1 MQKTFKLN
9 SLGDKYKVLISRNKK
24 VNITTGTEE
33 INFFMGNPRY
43 VNAEKEYLNNFLSAR
58 LIDIRARQI
67 ETYILNNI

>member
-1 MQKTFKLN
+1 MQKTFN
-9 SLGDKYKVLISRNKK
+9 LGNMKYKVLISRNKK

-58 LIDIRARQI
+58 LMDIRARQI

>member
-1 MQKTFKLN
+1 MQKTFN
-9 SLGDKYKVLISRNKK
+9 LGNMKYKVLISRNKK

-33 INFFMGNPRY
+33 INFFMGNPRC

-58 LIDIRARQI
+58 LMDIRARQI

>member
-1 MQKTFKLN
+1 MQKTFN
-9 SLGDKYKVLISRNKK
+9 LGNMKYKVLISRNKK

-33 INFFMGNPRY
+33 INFYMGNARY

-58 LIDIRARQI
+58 LMDIRARQI

>member
-1 MQKTFKLN
+1 MQKTFD
-9 SLGDKYKVLISRNKK
+9 LGNIKYKVLISRNKK

>member
-1 MQKTFKLN
+1 MQKTLD
-9 SLGDKYKVLISRNKK
+9 LGNMKYKVLISRNKK

-33 INFFMGNPRY
+33 INFYMGNPRY

-58 LIDIRARQI
+58 LMDIRARQI

>member
-1 MQKTFKLN
+1 MQKTFN
-9 SLGDKYKVLISRNKK
+9 LGNMKYKVLISRNKK

-33 INFFMGNPRY
+33 INFYMGNPRY

-58 LIDIRARQI
+58 LMDIRARQI

>member
-1 MQKTFKLN
+1 M
-9 SLGDKYKVLISRNKK
+9 KYKVLISRNKK

-33 INFFMGNPRY
+33 INFYMGNPRY

-58 LIDIRARQI
+58 LMDIRARQI

>member
-1 MQKTFKLN
+1 MQKTFD
-9 SLGDKYKVLISRNKK
+9 LGNIKYKVLISRNKK
-24 VNITTGTEE
+24 VNITTGTKE

>member
-1 MQKTFKLN
+1 MQKTFD
-9 SLGDKYKVLISRNKK
+9 LGNIKYKVLISRNKK

-43 VNAEKEYLNNFLSAR
+43 LNAEKEYLNNFLSAR

>member
-1 MQKTFKLN
+1 MQKTFN
-9 SLGDKYKVLISRNKK
+9 LGNMKYKVLISRNKK

-33 INFFMGNPRY
+33 INFYMGNHRY

-58 LIDIRARQI
+58 LMDIRARQI

>member
-1 MQKTFKLN
+1 MQKTFD
-9 SLGDKYKVLISRNKK
+9 LGNMKYKVLISRNKK

-33 INFFMGNPRY
+33 INFYMGNPRY

-58 LIDIRARQI
+58 LMDIRARQI